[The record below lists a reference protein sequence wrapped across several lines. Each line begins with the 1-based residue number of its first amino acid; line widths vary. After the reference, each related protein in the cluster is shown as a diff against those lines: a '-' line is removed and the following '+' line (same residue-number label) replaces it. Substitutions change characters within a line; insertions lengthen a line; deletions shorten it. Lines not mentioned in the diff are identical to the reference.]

1 MRRIALLT
9 LEERHGYVIDDA
21 LAVDELRRRGHAV
34 DEVPWKR
41 TSGWSDYDGVIVRT
55 TWDYHRQVD
64 AFLAALER
72 IAAATPV
79 ANPVALVRW
88 NARKTY
94 LRELQSRGVCIVPTV
109 WGEGLD
115 AAQVGALPQQLGAGR
130 CVLKP
135 VVSAN
140 AEDTFR
146 IDASLPAA
154 ELERIAARYPQRGW
168 MAQPYVASIATEGE
182 SSLFYFS
189 GEYSHAARKVPKA
202 GDFRV
207 QEEHGGNITGF
218 DASPELRAAAEKTLA
233 ALDAPPLQARVDLV
247 RLDDGALALMELEL
261 IEPSLYFR
269 THPDA
274 PRHFA
279 DAVERWLSTP
289 SVVFRAGSAAKSL
302 NE

>member
-1 MRRIALLT
+1 VARIALLT
-9 LEERHGYVIDDA
+9 MEERHAYVIDDA
-21 LAVDELRRRGHAV
+21 LAMDALRRRGHAV

-41 TSGWSDYDGVIVRT
+41 EGGWDAYDGVIIRT
-55 TWDYHRQVD
+55 TWDYHRQLD

-72 IAAATPV
+72 ISEQAPL
-79 ANPVALVRW
+79 ANPVPLVRW

-94 LRELQSRGVCIVPTV
+94 LRQLESRGVRIVPTV

-115 AAQVGALPQQLGAGR
+115 AAQVRALPRTLGVER

-146 IDASLPAA
+146 VDPSLAEA
-154 ELERIAARYPQRGW
+154 ELERMAARYPRRGW
-168 MAQPYVASIATEGE
+168 MAQPYVGSIATEGE
-182 SSLFYFS
+182 ASLFYFS
-189 GEYSHAARKVPKA
+189 GQYSHAARKVPKA

-218 DASPELRAAAEKTLA
+218 DAPAELRAAAEQVLA

-247 RLDDGALALMELEL
+247 RLDDGTLGLMELEL

-274 PRHFA
+274 PAHFA
-279 DAVERWLSTP
+279 DAVERWLS
-289 SVVFRAGSAAKSL
+289 AAR
-302 NE
+302 